1 MPRVVS
7 TPVSLSGLVLPD
19 AVTGDPFD
27 LGAEPGRW
35 LLTVIR
41 HRY

>member
-1 MPRVVS
+1 MAT
-7 TPVSLSGLVLPD
+7 TPIPLSGLVLPD

-27 LGAEPGRW
+27 LGAGPGRW
-35 LLTVIR
+35 LLSVIR